1 MKETKYTKEDWINGK
16 CALEWEND
24 KAKEINKFFKE
35 CNKLNNKAVGAAK
48 YYYCTEKYQ
57 KGCYACAYTT
67 NLPIVKID
75 DIVMEEIY
83 SIEDLKS
90 RKDGKCWV
98 VQIENREQ
106 YNFLLNYFPNMMSY
120 DLIYDGYLV
129 DKTNTGKSHFSSY
142 WREDYNKITI
152 TQIKEYVVKEI
163 EQLGSNNMETKKIIG
178 YLVKKEYAVHA
189 KTLIEKVKGL
199 IFDTMQNGVGAS
211 CNFTLNSSQYS
222 FFKEA
227 GVLDIWFTPV
237 FEPEKPKEKVITL
250 SNNKSV
256 KIKKEGLYTEGRL
269 ILIKY
274 IEDLFNVDQGF
285 GGTNWK
291 VQYNN
296 FDIGCYKN
304 LNRKDLENILE
315 AYKSLN

>member
-16 CALEWEND
+16 VALEWENN
-24 KAKEINKFFKE
+24 KAKKINKFFKE
-35 CNKLNNKAVGAAK
+35 CNKFNTEAK
-48 YYYCTEKYQ
+48 GTAKYYCTEKYQ
-57 KGCYACAYTT
+57 KGYYDCVNTT

-98 VQIENREQ
+98 VQIKNKEQ

-129 DKTNTGKSHFSSY
+129 DTTNSGKSHFSSY
-142 WREDYNKITI
+142 WKEEYNKITI
-152 TQIKEYVVKEI
+152 TQIKEYVMKEK
-163 EQLGSNNMETKKIIG
+163 EQLDNNNTEKKISAYQVKSKYSTVASKISIG
-178 YLVKKEYAVHA
+178 GTRFVP
-189 KTLIEKVKGL
+189 
-199 IFDTMQNGVGAS
+199 
-211 CNFTLNSSQYS
+211 NSATYNQ
-222 FFKEA
+222 FLEL
-227 GVLDIWFTPV
+227 GVLDIWFEV
-237 FEPEKPKEKVITL
+237 EYEPEKPKEKNITL

-256 KIKKEGLYTEGRL
+256 KIKKEGLYAEGRL

-291 VQYNN
+291 LQINN

>member
-16 CALEWEND
+16 VALEWEDN
-24 KAKEINKFFKE
+24 KAEKINKFFKE
-35 CNKLNNKAVGAAK
+35 CNKLNNKAKGIAK
-48 YYYCTEKYQ
+48 YYYCVEKYP
-57 KGCYACAYTT
+57 KGYYACAYTT

-90 RKDGKCWV
+90 KKNGKCWI
-98 VQIENREQ
+98 VQIKNREQ
-106 YNFLLNYFPNMMSY
+106 YNFLLRYFPNMTSY

-129 DKTNTGKSHFSSY
+129 DKTNAGRSYFSYYSEE
-142 WREDYNKITI
+142 RYNKITI
-152 TQIKEYVVKEI
+152 NQIKEYVMKEK
-163 EQLGSNNMETKKIIG
+163 EQLDNNNTEKKISAYQVKSKYSTIASKISIG
-178 YLVKKEYAVHA
+178 GTRFVP
-189 KTLIEKVKGL
+189 
-199 IFDTMQNGVGAS
+199 
-211 CNFTLNSSQYS
+211 NSATYNQ
-222 FFKEA
+222 FLEL
-227 GVLDIWFTPV
+227 GVLDIWFEV
-237 FEPEKPKEKVITL
+237 EYEPEKPKEKVITL

-256 KIKKEGLYTEGRL
+256 KIKKEGLYAEDRL
-269 ILIKY
+269 IPIKY
-274 IEDLFNVDQGF
+274 IEALFNVDQGF

-291 VQYNN
+291 LQINN